1 MPDWEDLRHFAAFAR
16 AGSLSAAARLMDV
29 EHATVSRRV
38 ASLET
43 SLSLKLVD
51 RRGRI
56 LRLTPDGERIAALTE
71 RMVVDAEAI
80 DRSADGAGAEF
91 KREVSISAPPAL
103 SVLLLAEPL
112 AAFRSQHPGVTLR
125 IIGESRFA
133 SLDKR
138 EADIAIRLSRPSK
151 GNLTI
156 VKLGDIAFR
165 LYASRSYLAGTRPNR
180 WTFIGYD
187 ETLDAAAQQVELA
200 RYAGKRSINI
210 RASNADMQ
218 QALAR
223 QGAGV
228 AMLATVLVGADS
240 ELVPAVPNQPPVMRG
255 LWLVLHSD
263 MQNSVPVRAMAQHL
277 KCYLHEILQARTKV
291 IRA

>member
-56 LRLTPDGERIAALTE
+56 LRLTTDGERIAALTE

-80 DRSADGAGAEF
+80 DRSADGAGKEF
-91 KREVSISAPPAL
+91 KGEVSISAPPAL
-103 SVLLLAEPL
+103 SALLLAEPL
-112 AAFRSQHPGVTLR
+112 ATFRSQHPGVTLR
-125 IIGESRFA
+125 ILGESRFA
-133 SLDKR
+133 SLEKR
-138 EADIAIRLSRPSK
+138 EADIAIRLSRPA
-151 GNLTI
+151 GGDLTI
-156 VKLGDIAFR
+156 VKLGEIAFR

-180 WTFIGYD
+180 WAFIGYD
-187 ETLDAAAQQVELA
+187 ETLDTAAQQVELA

-228 AMLATVLVGADS
+228 AMLATALVGTDP
-240 ELVPAVPNQPPVMRG
+240 ELVPAAPSQPPVVRG

-263 MQNSVPVRAMAQHL
+263 MQNSVPVRAMSQHL
-277 KCYLHEILQARTKV
+277 KRHLHEILQARTKG
-291 IRA
+291 IKA